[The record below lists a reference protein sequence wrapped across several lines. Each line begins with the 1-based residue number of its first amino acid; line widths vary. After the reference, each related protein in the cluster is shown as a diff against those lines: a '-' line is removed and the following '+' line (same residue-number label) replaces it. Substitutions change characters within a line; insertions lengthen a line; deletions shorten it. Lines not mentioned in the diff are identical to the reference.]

1 MPTLSSFQFSDDGR
15 RENPRRKASPKG
27 SIASLRYT
35 VALTPADGFDNDDT
49 SGSTYGILVS
59 ETPDKHG
66 WSPSWAAVL
75 ATATP
80 YAALPFTIGSVGLTT
95 GLVLGRFDLTS
106 KSWVW
111 ADLMLLA
118 LTALLAG
125 AGWGVKEFFS
135 PTRSRTP
142 AWLVENGY

>member
-1 MPTLSSFQFSDDGR
+1 MSVMAMTTSAAAATSADWAIVCGLCCVL
-15 RENPRRKASPKG
+15 
-27 SIASLRYT
+27 IW
-35 VALTPADGFDNDDT
+35 ALMHWRFKSGWQMT
-49 SGSTYGILVS
+49 SGRMV
-59 ETPDKHG
+59 P
-66 WSPSWAAVL
+66 SPSFFPTYVCML
-75 ATATP
+75 